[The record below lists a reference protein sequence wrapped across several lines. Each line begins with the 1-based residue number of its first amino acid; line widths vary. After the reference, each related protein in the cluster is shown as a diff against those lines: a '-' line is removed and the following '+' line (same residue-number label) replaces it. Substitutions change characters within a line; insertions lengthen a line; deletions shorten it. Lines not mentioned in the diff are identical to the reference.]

1 MTLIYGFDQKRV
13 GYGLEISKF
22 GYHEVPE
29 TLLLMYDISD
39 LNQDNLDFRSMKI
52 KQVGNKVATTETGE
66 SIEWYEEDM
75 READISVVTP
85 TSATQFTASVSTV
98 RPGEQLWN
106 IDTNET
112 ALVESVAGTTVTL
125 VAPGFTG
132 SGYAAGNTLSRFGFS
147 KKYGDNDN
155 FTATRNDLI
164 QKTNYIQ
171 FTETKLDADLIE
183 NNKNYLFIKD
193 ANERAK
199 MVFGDQSRKIMKNIA
214 MGLFVGKAE
223 KHNTWGFDRYTA
235 GGLRDFVPAS
245 AKTNIKGVDNE
256 DTKRK
261 LRNELTKAYQS
272 GVPNIRGTNKLLAF
286 CTTQFADEID
296 RLYESKVYYQ
306 DKLKAIDVNITT
318 YNVGGKKLNMV
329 VSNLLDVLHPGK
341 SICYLVPIDYTFIYM
356 LPNGITADGGKAV
369 ENYGK
374 GVVYTKPV
382 TTYEKKEIALF
393 AQWSYMFQNLSSGA
407 FRILRYE

>member
-1 MTLIYGFDQKRV
+1 M
-13 GYGLEISKF
+13 
-22 GYHEVPE
+22 
-29 TLLLMYDISD
+29 
-39 LNQDNLDFRSMKI
+39 
-52 KQVGNKVATTETGE
+52 
-66 SIEWYEEDM
+66 
-75 READISVVTP
+75 
-85 TSATQFTASVSTV
+85 
-98 RPGEQLWN
+98 
-106 IDTNET
+106 
-112 ALVESVAGTTVTL
+112 
-125 VAPGFTG
+125 
-132 SGYAAGNTLSRFGFS
+132 
-147 KKYGDNDN
+147 
-155 FTATRNDLI
+155 
-164 QKTNYIQ
+164 
-171 FTETKLDADLIE
+171 
-183 NNKNYLFIKD
+183 
-193 ANERAK
+193 
-199 MVFGDQSRKIMKNIA
+199 
-214 MGLFVGKAE
+214 
-223 KHNTWGFDRYTA
+223 
-235 GGLRDFVPAS
+235 
-245 AKTNIKGVDNE
+245 
-256 DTKRK
+256 
-261 LRNELTKAYQS
+261 
-272 GVPNIRGTNKLLAF
+272 LAF